1 MRIAERNET
10 GSTLAR
16 SSVPYLGVACRRCRR
31 RVLLSTRD
39 LQAHEHDRRELWR
52 LPLLC
57 RCGSKDVQR
66 VLLETP
72 DEAPAFLA
80 GDDPPP
86 RTEGQGDGLW
96 SPSF

>member
-1 MRIAERNET
+1 MRFVEHNET

-16 SSVPYLGVACRRCRR
+16 SSVPYLAVACLRCTR
-31 RVLLSTRD
+31 RVLLSAR
-39 LQAHEHDRRELWR
+39 LLRAHEHDRRELWR

-57 RCGSKDVQR
+57 RCGSRDVQR

-72 DEAPAFLA
+72 DETQAFLA
-80 GDDPPP
+80 GDDPP
-86 RTEGQGDGLW
+86 RHEGQGNGLW

>member
-1 MRIAERNET
+1 MRNAKDGDT
-10 GSTLAR
+10 GSTLLHSA
-16 SSVPYLGVACRRCRR
+16 VPLLGVACQRCAR
-31 RVLLSTRD
+31 RVLLSARQLAVHAD
-39 LQAHEHDRRELWR
+39 DRRELRR

-57 RCGSKDVQR
+57 RCGSKALHR

-80 GDDPPP
+80 GDQPAA
-86 RTEGQGDGLW
+86 EGHDSGLR